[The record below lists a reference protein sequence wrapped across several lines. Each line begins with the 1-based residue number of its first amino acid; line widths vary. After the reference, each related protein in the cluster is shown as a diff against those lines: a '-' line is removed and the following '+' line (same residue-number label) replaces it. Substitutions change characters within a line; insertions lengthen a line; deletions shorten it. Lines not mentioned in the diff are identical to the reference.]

1 MSIINLEDGNITLNA
16 YLRAD
21 SFSQIYKVKKGEEF
35 TSIVSDRDFWGETP
49 ESKKLYLDYSSIDKR
64 QLACCTGMSVDAQIV
79 FYENEECD
87 RWINDNLI
95 NGKMTNLFVVQGYA
109 GCGKTTFINFIKRKA
124 KCTNFEYTDVADV
137 GTPFNECSIFFT
149 KTLDTF
155 MTLYKSVFSDRKKR
169 KILEK
174 FKDLLREDDSIILDP
189 ELKDVVNL
197 FNKRYRGK
205 KTFDE
210 IRDVLN
216 NRYAGEHLQND
227 NVWHTRG
234 NIILL
239 TSLTLLL
246 KYAICFACKNIT
258 NSDIAFIFDNLDAI
272 TDPCLSSEAVY
283 FLWLTMCRIREYKDR
298 KKDPCLPDIKI
309 YIMIRKILH
318 SHIVSYLPDLEMYT
332 NLDPS
337 ALINCDISRLYL
349 SRSIV
354 EHRVKFWEDTVDK
367 NDYEAKN
374 KLQKLGNLL
383 AIQDDRMPMEEIE
396 QTEATS
402 SNNDSD
408 DTTWER
414 INITKDHLN
423 LDALFNHNY
432 RAFAN
437 VLDILI
443 EMDISSAIQSTSQ
456 LWQKVSLV
464 IFTLSLLYR
473 KHVWKDLGFGC
484 KNCSMQDYPTT
495 LNRLILNMLY
505 VARAEKD
512 LYRLYDR
519 QTNNIFRNNYISL
532 NDLVG
537 QLEKITFMR
546 IECSDNEV
554 QISDKRKKVSVEDS
568 KELILHRLAEMC
580 ARNTNASNTHSHG
593 FDPNED
599 EIWRRPMYFIGGV
612 KTHHTAATA
621 DSLYTYFRDRLYS
634 EDGDRIQFAITDEGM
649 ILIQDIFAH
658 FEFYSGRYCSTVRK
672 ALHQVTS
679 VDEINQI
686 ISPVYNA
693 IKKCCE
699 RTIAFL
705 NEYQEKYSISLDDVL
720 KKGFHPRTNPRRTK
734 NPNNGRITFVERT
747 FRPQIH
753 VVRVIFSH
761 ISYFTKTRDS
771 ISNGSYD
778 DKEVMINAFN
788 SWIESYLDLYKN
800 YFLDYL
806 KNSEH
811 IADNTVY
818 NALLKKLLSD
828 KQNKSTSK

>member
-21 SFSQIYKVKKGEEF
+21 SYSQIYKVKKGEEF

-49 ESKKLYLDYSSIDKR
+49 ESKKLYLDYSLIDNR
-64 QLACCTGMSVDAQIV
+64 QLACSNGMSVDATV
-79 FYENEECD
+79 TFYENEECD

-95 NGKMTNLFVVQGYA
+95 HGKMTKLFVIQGYA
-109 GCGKTTFINFIKRKA
+109 GCGKTTFINYIKRNA
-124 KCTNFEYTDVADV
+124 TCTNFEYTDIADV

-174 FKDLLREDDSIILDP
+174 FKDLLREDDSIILDS

-205 KTFDE
+205 ETFDE

-216 NRYAGEHLQND
+216 NRYAGEHLLSD

-246 KYAICFACKNIT
+246 KYAIRFAHKDKT
-258 NSDIAFIFDNLDAI
+258 NSVIAFIFDNLDAI

-283 FLWLTMCRIREYKDR
+283 FLWLTMCRIREYKN
-298 KKDPCLPDIKI
+298 KKLDPCLPDIKI

-332 NLDPS
+332 KLDPS
-337 ALINCDISRLYL
+337 AVINCDISRLYL

-354 EHRVKFWEDTVDK
+354 EHRVKFWEETIDK
-367 NDYEAKN
+367 NDNEAKT
-374 KLQKLGNLL
+374 KLHKLVNLL
-383 AIQDDRMPMEEIE
+383 AIQEDKMPMEEVE
-396 QTEATS
+396 QIEATS
-402 SNNDSD
+402 SNDDSD
-408 DTTWER
+408 DTTLER
-414 INITKDHLN
+414 INIPRDHLN

-437 VLDILI
+437 VLYILI
-443 EMDISSAIQSTSQ
+443 EKLDISSAIQSTSRQ
-456 LWQKVSLV
+456 WQKVSLV

-473 KHVWKDLGFGC
+473 EHVWKDLGFGC
-484 KNCSMQDYPTT
+484 QNCNMQDYPTT

-519 QTNNIFRNNYISL
+519 QTNSVFRNNYISL

-546 IECSDNEV
+546 IESSDNEAL
-554 QISDKRKKVSVEDS
+554 ISDKRKKVSAEDS

-580 ARNTNASNTHSHG
+580 ARNTSASNTHSHG
-593 FDPNED
+593 FDPYED
-599 EIWRRPMYFIGGV
+599 EVWRRPMYFIGGV

-621 DSLYTYFRDRLYS
+621 DALYTYFRDRLCS
-634 EDGDRIQFAITDEGM
+634 EDGKRIQFAITDEGM

-658 FEFYSGRYCSTVRK
+658 FEFYSGRYCSGVKK

-679 VDEINQI
+679 VDEIYEI
-686 ISPVYNA
+686 ITPVYNA

-699 RTIAFL
+699 RTIIFL
-705 NEYQEKYSISLDDVL
+705 NEYQEKYNISLDDVL
-720 KKGFHPRTNPRRTK
+720 KKGFHPRTNPRKTK
-734 NPNNGRITFVERT
+734 DLNNGRIIFDERT

-761 ISYFTKTRDS
+761 ISYFTKTRDF
-771 ISNGSYD
+771 ISNGSYE
-778 DKEVMINAFN
+778 DKVTMINAFN
-788 SWIESYLDLYKN
+788 SWIESYLDLYKK

-806 KNSEH
+806 KGSEH

-818 NALLKKLLSD
+818 NALLKKLLSN
-828 KQNKSTSK
+828 KQK